1 MHLLRAHRQATVM
14 DEIIAKIGPEQSIEL
29 VKYHAG
35 KTASLGHMTPQDG
48 AYLARGMLACAAALC
63 GPDPPLVGTVI
74 ADAPL
79 PVVQW
84 AVRPSDGD
92 DFVLTVTIQS
102 GIDLT
107 FRVPRSSEKKSL

>member
-1 MHLLRAHRQATVM
+1 M
-14 DEIIAKIGPEQSIEL
+14 DEILAKIGPEQSIEL
-29 VKYHAG
+29 EKFHAG
-35 KTASLGHMTPQDG
+35 KTATLGHMTPQDG

-79 PVVQW
+79 PVLHW
-84 AVRPSDGD
+84 AVKPAEGD

-107 FRVPRSSEKKSL
+107 FRVPRSSEKKSI

>member
-1 MHLLRAHRQATVM
+1 M

-29 VKYHAG
+29 MKYHAG
-35 KTASLGHMTPQDG
+35 KTASLGLMTPQDG

-79 PVVQW
+79 PVLRW
-84 AVRPSDGD
+84 AVGPSGGD
-92 DFVLTVTIQS
+92 DLVLTVTIQS
-102 GIDLT
+102 GTELT
-107 FRVPRSSEKKSL
+107 FRVPRQARRTLSDAS

>member
-1 MHLLRAHRQATVM
+1 M
-14 DEIIAKIGPEQSIEL
+14 DEILAKIGPGQSIEL
-29 VKYHAG
+29 EKFHAG
-35 KTASLGHMTPQDG
+35 KTAPLGHMTPQDG

-79 PVVQW
+79 PVLHWSVKP
-84 AVRPSDGD
+84 AEGD

-107 FRVPRSSEKKSL
+107 FRVPRASEKKSI